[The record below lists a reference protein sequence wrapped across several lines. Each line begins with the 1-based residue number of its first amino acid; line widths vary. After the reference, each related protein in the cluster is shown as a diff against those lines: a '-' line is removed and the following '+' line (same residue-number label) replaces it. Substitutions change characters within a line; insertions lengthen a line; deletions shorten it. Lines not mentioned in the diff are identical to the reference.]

1 MRSVRVSAESCLKE
15 ILVFERWKSLIVA
28 FALQLPDRLLSIV
41 RHQGASE
48 APHNESPQPLTC
60 LHTSDDPMQGDS
72 KEDQSANGFE
82 ELLHGNTILYCA
94 RAISGLLVLNVAGF
108 GSGP

>member
-1 MRSVRVSAESCLKE
+1 MRSAGVSAESSLKQ

-41 RHQGASE
+41 RHQGGPE

-82 ELLHGNTILYCA
+82 ELLHGKTILYRA
-94 RAISGLLVLNVAGF
+94 RAISGAARSKRSRGRQR
-108 GSGP
+108 P